1 MECGRSHQWHVCHA
15 QPVGEAD
22 CILPSLLSLPSP
34 FQVFLQLNEQGLNV
48 SLYWK
53 NSDPRHFVNV
63 VPTSAITGEG
73 IPDLLQLMVK
83 LTQTMMADRLMFV
96 DDPQCTVLEVKTMEG
111 GVWKVGEGTG
121 KSSCM
126 TPLLADDTTRMR
138 FRALQSA
145 RISQPP
151 QCASSPC

>member
-1 MECGRSHQWHVCHA
+1 MS
-15 QPVGEAD
+15 EAD
-22 CILPSLLSLPSP
+22 CILPSLLYPPSP

-111 GVWKVGEGTG
+111 VCAGGG
-121 KSSCM
+121 KHRGKW
-126 TPLLADDTTRMR
+126 LYDA
-138 FRALQSA
+138 
-145 RISQPP
+145 
-151 QCASSPC
+151 ASGR